1 PPAMIGAGKSVR
13 CARCR
18 TVWYVGGSQTPATP
32 PPSAATAAGA
42 AHPAPTVAP
51 PTVAVEAE
59 HPAAAESPAPPPSP
73 EPVAPPAPPLPEPMA
88 IAATTELVPISRGEL
103 AGEAE
108 VAPPDDTAMADLM
121 SEVRGRRRR
130 MAPVLAAWVLSLAVV
145 GGGLAAAYKYRGDV
159 MDAWPASQRVYAA
172 LGIAR

>member
-1 PPAMIGAGKSVR
+1 MRIACPNCSAEYEVPPAMIGAGKSVR

-51 PTVAVEAE
+51 MAIPIAVPAPVASPAVVPPTVAVEAE
-59 HPAAAESPAPPPSP
+59 HPEAA
-73 EPVAPPAPPLPEPMA
+73 
-88 IAATTELVPISRGEL
+88 
-103 AGEAE
+103 EAE

>member
-1 PPAMIGAGKSVR
+1 
-13 CARCR
+13 
-18 TVWYVGGSQTPATP
+18 
-32 PPSAATAAGA
+32 
-42 AHPAPTVAP
+42 
-51 PTVAVEAE
+51 
-59 HPAAAESPAPPPSP
+59 
-73 EPVAPPAPPLPEPMA
+73 MA